1 MINSDTF
8 LNHDTASNFSCMKDI
23 FPRGKTLCHC
33 KTLFVKAKFSFLT
46 KTFSLAGLLAGL
58 FAFNIHHHELHLT
71 KINSLRQNPSSCSLT
86 SFIVYIKILH
96 SAIAFYSFRGKTFF
110 FTTAKLFFRRRK
122 LICC

>member
-8 LNHDTASNFSCMKDI
+8 LNHDTASNFSCTKHI

-33 KTLFVKAKFSFLT
+33 KTLFVKAKLSFLT
-46 KTFSLAGLLAGL
+46 KTFSLPHL
-58 FAFNIHHHELHLT
+58 FAFNIHHHELRLT
-71 KINSLRQNPSSCSLT
+71 KITSLPQNPSLCSLT
-86 SFIVYIKILH
+86 SFIVYIKILY

-110 FTTAKLFFRRRK
+110 FTTANLFFRRRK